1 MSRFS
6 KYVREKVVKVL
17 VAALVAGSVA
27 GNEGITVQAAGA
39 DLNDPFSFVLYT
51 NEFVSSNLD
60 HIEGNAAIKELKVSM
75 VSYGGKSYLGDL
87 SAPNQILKYTASGRT
102 DEKELIIPLTN
113 SDGTQN
119 SVEREVTGQGYNIIA
134 GENKLYTGNL
144 LKNCEVWDTDIAS
157 EISNVLAGNMVQK
170 SNDLY
175 ALADENNDTQLVLN
189 VTSAELNTR
198 MEDYDKEITGAAFYG
213 KTVVVNVS
221 DSGTVNITGWM
232 NAHGAK
238 KQALE
243 HQLWA
248 DRIIWNFGNATEVNV
263 NSIFGYI
270 LAPNATVYNG
280 GTVVGG
286 IIADKYK
293 QGGEIHC
300 PCEPDEP
307 EPTPTPVV
315 TEEPTP
321 TPVVTEEPTPT
332 PTVPVV
338 TEEPTPTPVVTEEP
352 TPTPVITEEPTPTP
366 VVTEEP
372 TPTPVVTEEPTPTPV
387 VTEEPTPTPVVT
399 EEPTPTPTVPVVTEE
414 PTPTP
419 TVPVV
424 TEEPT
429 PTPTVPVVTEEPT
442 PTPTVPVV
450 TEEPTPTPTVPVVTE
465 EPTPT
470 ATPDTPDEPD
480 TPDDTPDDPGTP
492 NDPGTPAGGIPD
504 TPQVLGAR
512 RRRMVTI
519 EDEAVPLADRAVLGA
534 SRRPQTSDDS
544 DAWNLGFAF
553 SLTSLG
559 AWLVLK
565 RKEH

>member
-17 VAALVAGSVA
+17 VTALVVGSVA
-27 GNEGITVQAAGA
+27 GNEGIAVQAAGT

-170 SNDLY
+170 SKDLY
-175 ALADENNDTQLVLN
+175 AMANEDSDTQLVLN
-189 VTSAELNTR
+189 ETSAELNTR

-307 EPTPTPVV
+307 EPTPTPTV
-315 TEEPTP
+315 
-321 TPVVTEEPTPT
+321 PVVTEEPTPT

-352 TPTPVITEEPTPTP
+352 TPTPV
-366 VVTEEP
+366 VTEEP
-372 TPTPVVTEEPTPTPV
+372 TPTA
-387 VTEEPTPTPVVT
+387 
-399 EEPTPTPTVPVVTEE
+399 
-414 PTPTP
+414 
-419 TVPVV
+419 
-424 TEEPT
+424 
-429 PTPTVPVVTEEPT
+429 
-442 PTPTVPVV
+442 
-450 TEEPTPTPTVPVVTE
+450 
-465 EPTPT
+465 TPT